1 MHAAHFSDDLLGVSP
16 PPSTKPQA
24 VPDTVHVQ
32 RFPGNTAQQKNGIIN
47 VVSRTMT
54 AFQPTTIRAVPESA
68 EEWLSLAGAYIGGD
82 GSFPVKPPEKSR
94 ADARSF
100 AAVRA
105 AMARNPWMPT
115 PDRIDTTLELVL
127 SPDAPAG
134 TDFVI
139 ELHGPQVA

>member
-1 MHAAHFSDDLLGVSP
+1 
-16 PPSTKPQA
+16 
-24 VPDTVHVQ
+24 
-32 RFPGNTAQQKNGIIN
+32 
-47 VVSRTMT
+47 MT